1 MTSSPA
7 SDPLT
12 VTEHEFGTVRV
23 FTTAL
28 DADDASNITAKNVH
42 KLLGD
47 IDLRPE
53 KVEVVPTRAL
63 EGLGLTGYLR
73 EGYGVASRDLAGRA
87 AQLDSVAGLVVLIPA
102 SAFKG
107 EAQVIDPHPSMRF
120 LGLFHEDK
128 ATPPRPMSPSEG
140 AQGTLEQPK
149 EKPVMSTDTG
159 RQRSWLIALGA
170 LLIAAALV
178 IFVVL

>member
-1 MTSSPA
+1 MNASQD

-12 VTEHEFGTVRV
+12 VSQHEFGTVRV

-28 DADDASNITAKNVH
+28 DAEDASNITAQNVH
-42 KLLGD
+42 KLLGEVT
-47 IDLRPE
+47 LKSE

-73 EGYGVASRDLAGRA
+73 EGYGVARKDLAGRA
-87 AQLDSVAGLVVLIPA
+87 AQLDSVTGLLVMIPA
-102 SAFKG
+102 SAFGG
-107 EAQVIDPHPSMRF
+107 EAQIIDPHPSMRF

-128 ATPPRPMSPSEG
+128 ATPPRPMSVPE
-140 AQGTLEQPK
+140 AATGTLESPAK
-149 EKPVMSTDTG
+149 HRVPAAESK
-159 RQRSWLIALGA
+159 RQRSWFIALGS

-178 IFVVL
+178 LFVVL

>member
-1 MTSSPA
+1 MTA
-7 SDPLT
+7 TGNTDPLA
-12 VTEHEFGTVRV
+12 VSEHEFGTVRV

-28 DADDASNITAKNVH
+28 DAEDASNITAQNVH

-47 IDLRPE
+47 IALKSE

-73 EGYGVASRDLAGRA
+73 EGYGVAAEDLAGRA
-87 AQLDSVAGLVVLIPA
+87 AQLDSVVGLVVLVPA
-102 SAFKG
+102 SAFDG
-107 EAQVIDPHPSMRF
+107 RAQLIDPHPSMRF

-128 ATPPRPMSPSEG
+128 ATPPRPMAVPEAAEG
-140 AQGTLEQPK
+140 ALETPKAK
-149 EKPVMSTDTG
+149 EKAQPTTG
-159 RQRSWLIALGA
+159 RQRSWFIALGA

-178 IFVVL
+178 LLVVL